1 MTNRKRV
8 FWATTALFSGL
19 LVAGAASAQSSGTVA
34 TEGATELDTVVVTGS
49 RTPSIDGAIIAQSVP
64 KTRSSISQEF
74 ISTQTSGQTILQT
87 LNMVP
92 GLNFVNSDPY
102 GNSGGNIRLRGFDG
116 NRVSLT
122 FDGMPLNDTGNYA
135 VYTNQ
140 QLDSELIERASVNQ
154 GTTDVD
160 SPTASAT
167 GGTISFL
174 SARPLQRPGLQFN
187 TSIGDNNFGRVF
199 MRGDTGA
206 FGPWG
211 TTAYATASYTNYS
224 KFRGPGELEKIQ
236 FNGKLYQDLGGN
248 GNFASI
254 AGHYN
259 RNRNAAYFN
268 NYTLANFASGVE
280 PLENDI
286 ACVRPVGVEGVIQDE
301 NTQSTRILSDGS
313 VALGNCG
320 SAINLR
326 TNPSDTANIRGQ
338 FSYALTNNLRFTFDP
353 SYQYVLATGGTMHSL
368 LSERDDRLDQSSA
381 NNNSSATGSL
391 GNINAAQCL
400 NATFRATGR
409 DLNGDGDTCDNVH
422 VYAPS
427 VTNTNRFGISSSLI
441 WDLNEDHR
449 IRAAYS
455 LDYGRHRQTGEGSFI
470 GRDAKPADPFS
481 TRGDRDAQPVTG
493 LDGSVYRFRDRFS
506 IAELQQVAVEYVGDF
521 LDNSLT
527 VNVGVRAPFFKR
539 ELNQYCYSQNGTSTV
554 RCTTETAFTTIPGRT
569 PTSPGN
575 GNVYFQSTGTTQW
588 IAPYSAE
595 LKYDAVLPNVGAVYR
610 FGEGHS
616 VYASYAEGLSVP
628 RTDNLYQPVRNAAGG
643 LDFTAVEPE
652 TTKAYDLGYR
662 FRSSRLIA
670 QAAFWY
676 IEFENRIVNS
686 LDNDPDSPTF
696 GFTIDRNVGAVKQAG
711 FDGQLG
717 YIFSDTFA
725 LNLSASYNESELQDN
740 LLIGNFACTSANQ
753 VVGST
758 PVCPAGTPADP
769 ALNIPLYLQTKGK
782 TLVETPDWTFS
793 ARGDWDVTENLS
805 VGLQAKYV
813 GERFATDVNDEVSDS
828 YVVAD
833 LDMRYDLT
841 DTFGIRGAYVQVN
854 VNNLFDEDYLG
865 NISTGNNGLSAV
877 VTTDPRV
884 PAGTANRGG
893 QARTYSLGS
902 PRTAQ
907 ITLGMKF

>member
-49 RTPSIDGAIIAQSVP
+49 RTPVIAGVVAQTVP

-87 LNMVP
+87 LNLVP

-135 VYTNQ
+135 VFTNQ
-140 QLDSELIERASVNQ
+140 QLDAELIERASVNQ

-167 GGTISFL
+167 GGTIAFL
-174 SARPLQRPGLQFN
+174 SARPLEEAGVQVN
-187 TSIGDNNFGRVF
+187 SSIGENNYGRVF
-199 MRGDTGA
+199 LRADTGT

-211 TTAYATASYTNYS
+211 TTAYAAASYTNYD
-224 KFRGPGELEKIQ
+224 KFRGPGELEKTQI
-236 FNGKLYQDLGGN
+236 NGKLYQDLGGN
-248 GNFASI
+248 GNFASL
-254 AGHYN
+254 AGHFN
-259 RNRNAAYFN
+259 RNRNAAFFN

-286 ACVRPVGVEGVIQDE
+286 ACFRPLGAAGTVQDE

-313 VALGNCG
+313 IGTGNCG

-326 TNPSDTANIRGQ
+326 INPSDTGNIRGQ
-338 FSYALTNNLRFTFDP
+338 FSYALTDNLRFTFDP
-353 SYQYVLATGGTMHSL
+353 SYQYVLATGGTTFSL
-368 LSERDDRLDQSSA
+368 LNERDDRLDQNRL
-381 NNNSSATGSL
+381 NNNSATGL
-391 GNINAAQCL
+391 AAVTAAQCVTPL
-400 NATFRATGR
+400 FNTTGR

-427 VTNTNRFGISSSLI
+427 LTNTNRYGISSSLI

-455 LDYGRHRQTGEGSFI
+455 LDYGRHRQTGEGVFMSRDARPAHVFSTKGAEDQAVT
-470 GRDAKPADPFS
+470 GRD
-481 TRGDRDAQPVTG
+481 
-493 LDGSVYRFRDRFS
+493 GSIYRFRDRFS
-506 IAELQQVAVEYVGDF
+506 IAELQQIAVEYIGDF
-521 LDNSLT
+521 FNDSLT
-527 VNVGVRAPFFKR
+527 VNIGVRAPEFTR
-539 ELNQYCYSQNGTSTV
+539 QLNQYCFSQNGTSNV
-554 RCTTETAFTTIPGRT
+554 RCTTETPSATLA
-569 PTSPGN
+569 N
-575 GNVYFQSTGTTQW
+575 GNVQFASTGTTQF
-588 IAPYSAE
+588 IPPYQAE
-595 LKYDAVLPNVGAVYR
+595 LNFDDVLPNVGAVYR
-610 FGEGHS
+610 FGGGHS

-628 RTDNLYQPVRNAAGG
+628 RTDNLYQPVRNTTDNSI
-643 LDFTAVEPE
+643 DFSAVQPE

-662 FRSSRLIA
+662 FRNSRLIA
-670 QAAFWY
+670 QAAVWY

-686 LDNDPDSPTF
+686 LDNDPASPTF
-696 GFTIDRNVGAVKQAG
+696 GFFVDRNVGAVKQQG

-717 YIFSDTFA
+717 YIFSDNFA

-740 LLIGNFACTSANQ
+740 IFLGNFACTVATQ
-753 VVGST
+753 VPGST
-758 PVCPAGTPADP
+758 PACPAGTPAAP
-769 ALNIPLYLQTKGK
+769 ALQIPTFLPTAGK

-793 ARGDWDVTENLS
+793 ARGDWDVTEDLS

-813 GERFATDVNDEVSDS
+813 GERFATDVNDEVSDA

-833 LDMRYDLT
+833 LDVRYDLT
-841 DTFGIRGAYVQVN
+841 DRFGIRGAYVQVN
-854 VNNLFDEDYLG
+854 INNLFDENYLG
-865 NISTGNNGLSAV
+865 NISTGANALPV
-877 VTTDPRV
+877 VRSTDPRV
-884 PAGTANRGG
+884 PLGSGF
-893 QARTYSLGS
+893 ARTYSLGA

-907 ITLGMKF
+907 ITLGLKF